1 MKLTPFE
8 KWMINQYS
16 ERKLICDKKNT
27 EVISRE
33 ESGVGIFVNF
43 SSETFEGAEGGPACL
58 ELSHP
63 DLKYGASAMLWVD
76 VCGGIL
82 DLEVV
87 THGSEPWPNSGFEN
101 FSVEEAPQEAPN
113 PKETPD
119 GHFWHN
125 GKVPNT
131 HC

>member
-8 KWMINQYS
+8 EWLINQYS
-16 ERKLICDKKNT
+16 ERKLIFNKENT
-27 EVISRE
+27 EVTSRE
-33 ESGVGIFVNF
+33 ESGVGVFVNF
-43 SSETFEGAEGGPACL
+43 NSATAEGTEDGPVCI

-87 THGSEPWPNSGFEN
+87 THGSEPWPNTGLEN
-101 FSVEEAPQEAPN
+101 FSVEEAPQEAP
-113 PKETPD
+113 D
-119 GHFWHN
+119 AQL
-125 GKVPNT
+125 
-131 HC
+131 